1 MPPRK
6 VRRTNEPEPSIIH
19 NLSSFV
25 NLNVENDFNELQGKT
40 FIQERGFDSSMI
52 ICKEIWPLV
61 RYHRWEHFW
70 TIPKDFTVVLIV
82 QKFYTSLRDHES
94 RNTDDHIRD
103 IVSMR
108 GIKVKVTPR
117 IICDFYNAQFYDQDF
132 IDETDL
138 EYFRDIN
145 MDKIINYLTEGRE
158 EWKYRLGTSIS
169 TSFNQAIMFPKAKM
183 WIQFM
188 CTRIVPTLIVFN
200 YTPDMFG
207 ATPFDKEK
215 GEHESEEEGERD
227 GSDEMNDKE
236 DDKEDD

>member
-158 EWKYRLGTSIS
+158 EWKYRLESGSI
-169 TSFNQAIMFPKAKM
+169 FQEFARQNNI
-183 WIQFM
+183 
-188 CTRIVPTLIVFN
+188 RVLN

-236 DDKEDD
+236 DD